1 MEQQLLALTQQFS
14 IELTPDQ
21 IEKVKGHQ
29 TQQSSPSPTLFH
41 SPTPDVIAPPQPPVQ
56 GVGIYYI
63 WVGIMRF
70 FEDISFSRNNSNGT

>member
-29 TQQSSPSPTLFH
+29 SSPSPTLFH
-41 SPTPDVIAPPQPPVQ
+41 SPTPDVIAPPPQPPTVQ
-56 GVGIYYI
+56 GKENY
-63 WVGIMRF
+63 F
-70 FEDISFSRNNSNGT
+70 FLYKL